1 MFMCDLRGI
10 NQAQVKERPHTSVL
24 EELLRCTAMKGT
36 QLPYQNTGSHFFGVQ
51 PRTQKAAS
59 SAHGLA
65 QLPGQDRSYK
75 EGLSMICA
83 VLRLQNRMH
92 FTYILQI
99 SYYRSLTASQL
110 GIYDIYSRKETK
122 NYKSHLLSPPALER
136 TTTLSLPRSSQLK
149 PRCKKLSCAEE
160 RNAICSL
167 FQRWGHW
174 VVVHKGQVQM

>member
-1 MFMCDLRGI
+1 MYSD
-10 NQAQVKERPHTSVL
+10 ERYTVAIL
-24 EELLRCTAMKGT
+24 EYWEPFLWSTTQDTEGSQLCTR
-36 QLPYQNTGSHFFGVQ
+36 
-51 PRTQKAAS
+51 PRTAAGARQVLQGRTINDLCCS
-59 SAHGLA
+59 QIAK
-65 QLPGQDRSYK
+65 QDAFH
-75 EGLSMICA
+75 I
-83 VLRLQNRMH
+83 
-92 FTYILQI
+92 ILQI

-122 NYKSHLLSPPALER
+122 NYKSHLLSPTALER